1 MKNRQKKAAEQL
13 FSSVTKHLR
22 TVVKRRVDV
31 KHGPVPTFFRLVAD
45 IKFKMQHF
53 PGVNVM

>member
-13 FSSVTKHLR
+13 FASVTKHLR
-22 TVVKRRVDV
+22 TVKTRVDV